1 MLLAPVRVG
10 GEDEVAETAT
20 PFFWRHTVATH
31 STNSKSS
38 KGLHVKL
45 WRGEGTVLIGMDVD
59 EPEDDFV
66 GFFIE
71 VQSPG
76 QKTFMP
82 LRNRIAFS
90 YDKAAGDTVNGNK
103 NYSSEAAPFQKFR
116 WQHFPYQPKDG
127 TYAYRV
133 TKRHMKADGTLYSG
147 VSVTAQ
153 IDYQI
158 TSYAGFLE
166 LGFTRG
172 FASSQAFV
180 DRYEKDGKVP
190 PVIPANSA
198 NGLEFKKMTGDI
210 YQWMGYE
217 AYRLLF
223 DTLKEIQAP
232 AYTVDFMA
240 YDLDEPDVVASIVSM
255 GKRVRALLD
264 NTADHTKAGTGA
276 AEAAQHILAS
286 AGAEN
291 VKQTHF
297 QGLQHNKVLV
307 VKKNGKPVKVLFGS
321 TNFSFRGLYIQANN
335 MVVLEAPEIVQLFS
349 DYFDAAFADPAG
361 YRNTP
366 MAQQWHDFTTAG
378 KPPISVCLSPHTDPS
393 LSLDRIGSAING
405 AKSSV
410 FFAIAFLY
418 QSKSGA
424 VREAVDA
431 LEDKPLFSYG
441 ISDHTTGL
449 TVKKPDGSTALVD
462 FEYLS
467 KDAPEPF
474 KAEWAGGS
482 GIHEH
487 NKFVVVDF
495 NLPTAAVF
503 TGSCNMSVSGEKN
516 NGDNLVMIQDQ
527 RVATSFALQALSIF
541 DHLEFRTVM
550 QAKDAPTEIV
560 LAKPTSLSGKPAWFA
575 KSYVA
580 NSQAARDRMLFSR

>member
-1 MLLAPVRVG
+1 MAKTLTSP
-10 GEDEVAETAT
+10 
-20 PFFWRHTVATH
+20 
-31 STNSKSS
+31 TNTNN
-38 KGLHVKL
+38 LHVKL

-59 EPEDDFV
+59 KPEDDFV
-66 GFFIE
+66 GFMIE

-76 QKTFMP
+76 SPGFMP

-90 YDKAAGDTVNGNK
+90 YDKAAGDTVNGFR
-103 NYSSEAAPFQKFR
+103 NYSSQDAPFQKFR
-116 WQHFPYQPKDG
+116 WQHFPYQPQNG
-127 TYAYRV
+127 TYTYRV

-147 VSVTAQ
+147 TSVTAQ
-153 IDYQI
+153 IDYQV
-158 TSYAGFLE
+158 TCYDGFLE

-180 DRYEKDGKVP
+180 DRYETNGKVP
-190 PVIPANSA
+190 PVIPANTA
-198 NGLEFKKMTGDI
+198 NGLDFKKMQNSDI

-223 DTLKEIQAP
+223 DTLKQIQDP

-240 YDLDEPDVVASIVSM
+240 YDLDEPDVVAAIVSM

-264 NTADHTKAGTGA
+264 NSADHTKAGTA
-276 AEAAQHILAS
+276 APEAAQRIIAS
-286 AGAEN
+286 AGAAN

-297 QGLQHNKVLV
+297 EGLQHNKVLV
-307 VKKNGKPVKVLFGS
+307 VKKNGKPFKVLFGS

-335 MVVLEAPEIVQLFS
+335 MVMLEAPEIVQLFS

-361 YRNTP
+361 YHAT
-366 MAQQWHDFTTAG
+366 ALAKQWHDFTTPG
-378 KPPISVCLSPHTDPS
+378 KPPISVCLSPHTDAS
-393 LSLDRIGSAING
+393 LSLNRIGDTINN

-424 VREAVDA
+424 VRTAIDA
-431 LEDKPLFSYG
+431 LEAKPLFSYG
-441 ISDHTTGL
+441 IADHTTGL
-449 TVKKPDGSTALVD
+449 TVKKPDGTTALVD

-467 KDAPEPF
+467 THAPEPF
-474 KAEWAGGS
+474 KSEWSGGS

-503 TGSCNMSVSGEKN
+503 TGSCNMSVSGEQG
-516 NGDNLVMIQDQ
+516 NGDNLVMIRDQ
-527 RVATSFALQALSIF
+527 RVATSFALQALSMF

-550 QAKDAPTEIV
+550 QSKDAPTEIV
-560 LAKPTSLSGKPAWFA
+560 LAKPAAISGKPAWFA

-580 NSQAARDRMLFSR
+580 NSQAARDRLLFSH

>member
-1 MLLAPVRVG
+1 M
-10 GEDEVAETAT
+10 
-20 PFFWRHTVATH
+20 ATH

-59 EPEDDFV
+59 KPEDDFA

-76 QKTFMP
+76 QNTFMP

-90 YDKAAGDTVNGNK
+90 YDKAAGDTVDGNK
-103 NYSSEAAPFQKFR
+103 NYSSADAPFQKFR

-127 TYAYRV
+127 TYSYRV

-147 VSVTAQ
+147 ASVTAQ

-158 TSYAGFLE
+158 TCYAGFLE

-223 DTLKEIQAP
+223 DTLKQIQDP

-307 VKKNGKPVKVLFGS
+307 VKKNGKPFKVLFGS
-321 TNFSFRGLYIQANN
+321 TNFSFRGIYIQANN

-366 MAQQWHDFTTAG
+366 LARQWHDFTIAG

-393 LSLDRIGSAING
+393 LSLDRIGNAING
-405 AKSSV
+405 ATSSV

-418 QSKSGA
+418 QAKSGA

-431 LEDKPLFSYG
+431 LEGKSLFSYG
-441 ISDHTTGL
+441 ISDHTTSL

-467 KDAPEPF
+467 KHTPKPF
-474 KAEWAGGS
+474 NTEWSGGS

-495 NLPTAAVF
+495 NLPTATVF

-560 LAKPTSLSGKPAWFA
+560 LAKPTSLSGKSAWFA
-575 KSYVA
+575 KSYVV
-580 NSQAARDRMLFSR
+580 NSQAARDRMLFSH